1 MMVKT
6 TENVGIKRRSLYYGT
21 AFSLMIFT
29 VYKLHDNINFSID
42 QGPTFISTSK
52 QPISRFDMIPPRQND
67 IVDSND
73 VSDTDSQAANSAP
86 GVTGPGIPALIKN
99 ILLETGVEITEES
112 ETSYAAEGA
121 VNALEEKC
129 KWIGEES
136 NFEDK
141 TCFDSI
147 QFNKIRE
154 KFKADPSLIDI
165 VTPSIRNLDFLNVWR
180 EFFEGFH
187 VIIIQ
192 DGDPSVH
199 LEIPDWVD
207 YELYNRDDIKEALG
221 DDQWIISSKDASIRN
236 FGFLASKKPFIYTID
251 DDCLPATDNN
261 GELVNPLE
269 VHLQNLMSPA
279 NPYFFNTLY
288 DPYSSGS
295 DFVRGYPYSLRKG
308 VKTAISHGLWM
319 NTPDYDAPT
328 QLLKPE
334 ERNENYIDMAMTI
347 PYKILYPMCSM
358 NVAFSRELIG
368 PAFMQ
373 GLMGEGQPWA
383 RYDDM
388 FAGWASKVVADHLGV
403 GVKSGK
409 PYIYHNKLSN
419 PFVNLKKE
427 YMGLEWQEDIIR
439 FFANE
444 ATFSSDDDTPI
455 KAYVQLARQ
464 IRTRFSELNPYFDRM
479 AESMILWTHIWS
491 QVEDGSIKLTPSR
504 SSEGSKVWTSE
515 HKREDLFGSLYPKKK
530 IVTPKDIE
538 VGHKWKTFLLPLDK
552 QFHEDPF
559 SDFVNDYAKKNR
571 VTEYYTADEKKE
583 FVFNQEVD
591 YMAEGIILQKFL
603 SSLNFV
609 DDIND
614 ADLVLVPALPIAKA
628 SPRVRNDS
636 AGMDQLDLE
645 WFDELVEEIQKFSPK
660 EPKKYLYLG
669 TQDSSQNHF
678 FIRDLMEDPNNIVLS
693 LGPSGF
699 VIPSLN
705 TMKELQP
712 KNYEGCIPMEKR
724 STFLFANQGIRSHLA
739 DRIAIKEELDSYNGT
754 KAVQASEFISL
765 ALDMANSIF
774 TICAPGDLPFQKR
787 FFDAILMCTIPIV
800 VSRENEE
807 GEKVYWSNTRGKFA
821 NNQRM
826 TSVEESFPKVD
837 FSYSDIVVEV
847 DGKVIDEGGMMDFL
861 EKIPSE
867 EINMKLKRFAEVRN
881 RFVYDLDGT
890 TEDAFSKILKEME
903 VIFGS
908 SP

>member
-1 MMVKT
+1 MT
-6 TENVGIKRRSLYYGT
+6 
-21 AFSLMIFT
+21 
-29 VYKLHDNINFSID
+29 
-42 QGPTFISTSK
+42 
-52 QPISRFDMIPPRQND
+52 
-67 IVDSND
+67 
-73 VSDTDSQAANSAP
+73 
-86 GVTGPGIPALIKN
+86 
-99 ILLETGVEITEES
+99 
-112 ETSYAAEGA
+112 
-121 VNALEEKC
+121 
-129 KWIGEES
+129 
-136 NFEDK
+136 
-141 TCFDSI
+141 
-147 QFNKIRE
+147 
-154 KFKADPSLIDI
+154 
-165 VTPSIRNLDFLNVWR
+165 
-180 EFFEGFH
+180 
-187 VIIIQ
+187 
-192 DGDPSVH
+192 
-199 LEIPDWVD
+199 
-207 YELYNRDDIKEALG
+207 
-221 DDQWIISSKDASIRN
+221 DASIRN

-251 DDCLPATDNN
+251 DDCLPATDKN
-261 GELVNPLE
+261 GDLVNPLE
-269 VHLQNLMSPA
+269 VHLQNLMTPA

-439 FFANE
+439 FFANDV
-444 ATFSSDDDTPI
+444 TFSSDDDTPI

-479 AESMILWTHIWS
+479 AESMILWTNIWS
-491 QVEDGSIKLTPSR
+491 QVDDESIKLIPSR
-504 SSEGSKVWTSE
+504 SSEGSRVWTSE
-515 HKREDLFGSLYPKKK
+515 QKREDLFGSLYPKKK

-559 SDFVNDYAKKNR
+559 SSYVKNYAAASKNR
-571 VTEYYTADEKKE
+571 VTQYYTGAGAADEDSLPN
-583 FVFNQEVD
+583 FQEVD
-591 YMAEGIILQKFL
+591 YMAEGIILQKLL

-614 ADLVLVPALPIAKA
+614 ADLVLVPALPIAKTQ
-628 SPRVRNDS
+628 PTCRNLGKKEN
-636 AGMDQLDLE
+636 A
-645 WFDELVEEIQKFSPK
+645 WFNELVKEVQKYSTK
-660 EPKKYLYLG
+660 KPKKYLYLG
-669 TQDSSQNHF
+669 TQDSSQNHV
-678 FIRDLMEDPNNIVLS
+678 FINGLSKDPNNIVLT

-724 STFLFANQGIRSHLA
+724 SSFLFANQGIRSHLL
-739 DRIAIKEELDSYNGT
+739 DRIAIEKELGAYNGT
-754 KAVQASEFISL
+754 KAVQASPPRL
-765 ALDMANSIF
+765 ALDMTDSIF
-774 TICAPGDLPFQKR
+774 TLCAPGDLPFQKR

-807 GEKVYWSNTRGKFA
+807 GEKVYWSNIEDRYFSNIQK
-821 NNQRM
+821 M
-826 TSVEESFPKVD
+826 TSVEESYPKVD
-837 FSYSDIVVEV
+837 ILYSDIVVEV
-847 DGKVIDEGGMMDFL
+847 DGKVIDEGAMMDFL

-867 EINMKLKRFAEVRN
+867 EIQMKLKRIGEVRN